1 MGPIDFF
8 RRAALAAAIS
18 LAALVAP
25 VAGAQNF
32 MVGAGKCADC
42 HKAETAVWEASK
54 HAASFKDIH
63 RKPEVKDIIAAVG
76 GNANMRRNE
85 VCTACHFSN
94 TQASASAAP
103 TATSGPS
110 CESCHGNASAWIS
123 IHNDY
128 GAGAKRET
136 ESPAHKA
143 ERLRKSAAAGMIPP
157 SNLYD
162 VAENCLGCHG
172 MGRADVPAETIA
184 KMVAAGHPAGSSFE
198 LVRYSQG
205 TVRHRFYPPD
215 VTKNA
220 QMSVAELS
228 RVFLTGHAAA
238 FVQTSAA
245 TGKSTNPKFQQTLDQ
260 IKSAARAAI
269 DGVKGQVPEA
279 AALLA
284 RPTEENAKKF
294 VDALASKD
302 LSSQVGPKL
311 PAPSTYK

>member
-1 MGPIDFF
+1 MAAAF
-8 RRAALAAAIS
+8 ALAALS
-18 LAALVAP
+18 SPL
-25 VAGAQNF
+25 AGAEPF
-32 MVGAGKCADC
+32 MVGAQKCADC

-103 TATSGPS
+103 AATSGPS
-110 CESCHGNASAWIS
+110 CESCHGKASEWLP

-136 ESPAHKA
+136 ETPAHKA
-143 ERLRKSAAAGMIPP
+143 DRIRKAAAAGMIWP

-162 VAENCLGCHG
+162 VAENCISCHG

-184 KMVAAGHPAGSSFE
+184 KMVSAGHPAGTSFE

-245 TGKSTNPKFQQTLDQ
+245 TGKSSNPKFQQTLDQ
-260 IKSAARAAI
+260 IKTAARTAI
-269 DGVKGQVPEA
+269 DSVKGQVPEA

-294 VDALASKD
+294 VDALAAKD
-302 LSSQVGPKL
+302 LSAQVGSKL
-311 PAPSTYK
+311 PAAATYK